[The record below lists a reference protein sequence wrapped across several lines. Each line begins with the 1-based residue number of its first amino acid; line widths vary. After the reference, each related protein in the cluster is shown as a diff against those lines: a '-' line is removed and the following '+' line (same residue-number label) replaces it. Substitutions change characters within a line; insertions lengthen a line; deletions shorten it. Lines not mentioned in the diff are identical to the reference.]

1 MLENHDGCDVSVEEE
16 ELQDAVNEVAS
27 GSSLKEDPLDYYE
40 RIKAEKRALKRARK
54 EAWREKMERGEAKVD
69 EAEEEEEE
77 GGKRAIT
84 YQVCGVCVC
93 GGKL

>member
-1 MLENHDGCDVSVEEE
+1 MLENHDGCDVSAEEE
-16 ELQDAVNEVAS
+16 ELQDAVNEVES

-54 EAWREKMERGEAKVD
+54 EVWREKMERGEVKED

-84 YQVCGVCVC
+84 YQVCDVCVEANN
-93 GGKL
+93 

>member
-1 MLENHDGCDVSVEEE
+1 MLENYSGRDVSVEEE
-16 ELQDAVNEVAS
+16 ELQEAISEV
-27 GSSLKEDPLDYYE
+27 GSSLKEDPLEYYE

-54 EAWREKMERGEAKVD
+54 EAWREKMERGEAKED
-69 EAEEEEEE
+69 EAEVEEE

-93 GGKL
+93 VEANS